1 MKKFS
6 FALVFFT
13 ILSFFAFSNPL
24 EFVEQFALENGMN
37 VFLLEDSSEALIH
50 IEVNVKAGF
59 SSQTKSTSGFFY
71 LYSDL
76 IQNSDFINFDS
87 VTCNSDSSRYCIT
100 TTNQNLENTMQTLSS
115 LIFDFDF
122 SDELLQNEISKL
134 KKDSEENSKTLSGFL
149 NSAIESRIY
158 SNAPWKH
165 DSGIFPTFFDKN
177 ITKTAR
183 QTLQQI
189 AERFYTPQNSAIFIS
204 GNFDSEKILTILR
217 STFGRFY
224 SAYKTPTTNSDL
236 PYNQQKKFVIHSAD
250 FSNEISQIVIEYTDF
265 SLYESDLFSLAL
277 NDDFST
283 FKTEL
288 LKNENLNILSS
299 DYVDVRASHTKN
311 SSRIVIQ
318 SLLQKSENKK
328 ITSLDQI
335 LSFLEITKKIPEYFL
350 PEEFV
355 FSKQKFNQN
364 FYEMTSNSQKTLD
377 TLSSF
382 WTLEPFTEISEDD
395 LEIYPSFTA
404 SNLFSQIKN
413 HSEVYLQ
420 PILNSF
426 TNEEPFVFV
435 IICDDDFKK
444 NKKSYENAGFV
455 EISAKNASWQ
465 TMQMYKKIQDNFKP
479 NEKDIFNITSYDYD
493 DNNFYAKNKA
503 DFSFAKLSNGINITA
518 KQNHISS
525 DLTLMIAI
533 KGGKIN
539 SPNDLG
545 FEEVMINLISMM
557 IQREINSK
565 IEKGFILE
573 APQISTQSEINTS
586 FIAITCQKDDF
597 DAICESISTVLV
609 YSDPIPAAA
618 DRAVSSRQYK
628 KRLENGSSINQMMN
642 VAIQTIFGES
652 DFSKIFD
659 SKKEIL
665 QDTDYIKILNA
676 YPDFLDANRYSII
689 LSGNIPSNYKETLEK
704 SFGILSKNEI
714 LLNSPTSNENFP
726 KNKTQYVKI
735 NHTFLT
741 DIPAEKAGPQPEV
754 LIPTT
759 EFLDPVVFVFKSPSL
774 ESDDFCIFNAMLNY
788 IANELQNEIDKNK
801 KNQNAT
807 VLVQFPKSKINYGF
821 LIIQNVSHTNDINI
835 AYKNVIKNLTT
846 KMNDKTATEI
856 KNLWIKTQLKN
867 TLSSLQT
874 AKLIFQGLEFFSSE
888 QIEQKSDFY
897 LQEYKTIISANAQN
911 YFEILDFFPE
921 TPNFRLYSKDSKN

>member
-1 MKKFS
+1 MKKFC
-6 FALVFFT
+6 FAFVFS

-24 EFVEQFALENGMN
+24 ELVEQFTLENGMN
-37 VFLLEDSSEALIH
+37 IFLLEDSSEALIH

-59 SSQTKSTSGFFY
+59 SSQTKNTSGFFY

-76 IQNSDFINFDS
+76 IQNAALINFDS
-87 VTCNSDSSRYCIT
+87 VTCNSDSSRYCVT
-100 TTNQNLENTMQTLSS
+100 TTNQNLENTMQTLGS

-134 KKDSEENSKTLSGFL
+134 KKDSETNSKTLSGFL

-165 DSGIFPTFFDKN
+165 DSGIYPTFFDKN

-217 STFGRFY
+217 SSFGRFY
-224 SAYKTPTTNSDL
+224 STYKTPTSNSDF
-236 PYNQQKKFVIHSAD
+236 PYNQQKKFVIHSSD

-265 SLYESDLFSLAL
+265 SLPECDLFSLAL
-277 NDDFST
+277 NDNFST

-288 LKNENLNILSS
+288 LKNENLNIPGA
-299 DYVDVRASHTKN
+299 DYIDVSTSHTKN

-318 SLLQKSENKK
+318 SLLQKPENKK
-328 ITSLDQI
+328 ITSLEQI
-335 LSFLEITKKIPEYFL
+335 SNFLEITKKIPEYFL
-350 PEEFV
+350 PEEFI
-355 FSKQKFNQN
+355 FAKQKFNQN
-364 FYEMTSNSQKTLD
+364 FYEMTSNSYKTMD

-382 WTLEPFTEISEDD
+382 WNLEPFTEISEDD
-395 LEIYPSFTA
+395 LETFPSSYTA

-413 HSEVYLQ
+413 HSEIYLQ

-435 IICDDDFKK
+435 IISDDDFKK
-444 NKKSYENAGFV
+444 NKKSFENAGFS

-479 NEKDIFNITSYDYD
+479 NEKDIFNITSYNYD

-503 DFSFAKLSNGINITA
+503 DFSFAKLSNGINVTV
-518 KQNHISS
+518 KKNHISS

-557 IQREINSK
+557 IQREINFK

-573 APQISTQSEINTS
+573 VPQISTQSDINTS
-586 FIAITCQKDDF
+586 YIAITCNKDDF
-597 DAICESISTVLV
+597 DAICDSISTILV
-609 YSDPIPAAA
+609 YSDPIPAVA

-628 KRLENGSSINQMMN
+628 KRLENGSSVNQMISA
-642 VAIQTIFGES
+642 AIQTIFGES

-676 YPDFLDANRYSII
+676 YPDFLDAARYSII
-689 LSGNIPSNYKETLEK
+689 LSGNIPPNWEDSLEK
-704 SFGILSKNEI
+704 SFGILSKNDI
-714 LLNSPTSNENFP
+714 LLNSPTPNENFP

-759 EFLDPVVFVFKSPSL
+759 EFLDPVVFVFQSPSL
-774 ESDDFCIFNAMLNY
+774 QSDDFCIFNAMLNY
-788 IANELQNEIDKNK
+788 IASELQKEIDKNK
-801 KNQNAT
+801 KNQNST

-821 LIIQNVSHTNDINI
+821 LIIQNVSHINDINNS
-835 AYKNVIKNLTT
+835 YKNVIKNLTE
-846 KMNDKTATEI
+846 KINDKTATEI
-856 KNLWIKTQLKN
+856 KNLWIKTQLEN

-874 AKLIFQGLEFFSSE
+874 AKLIFQGLEFFPV
-888 QIEQKSDFY
+888 EQKSDFY
-897 LQEYKTIISANAQN
+897 LEEYKTIISSNAQN
-911 YFEILDFFPE
+911 YFEILKYFPE
-921 TPNFRLYSKDSKN
+921 TPNFRLYSKDAKN

>member
-1 MKKFS
+1 MKKFC
-6 FALVFFT
+6 FAFVFFS
-13 ILSFFAFSNPL
+13 ILSFFTFPNPL
-24 EFVEQFALENGMN
+24 ELVEQFTLENGMN

-59 SSQTKSTSGFFY
+59 SSQTKNTSGFFY

-76 IQNSDFINFDS
+76 IQNSTLINFDS
-87 VTCNSDSSRYCIT
+87 VTCNSDSSRYCVT
-100 TTNQNLENTMQTLSS
+100 TTNQNLENTMQTLGS

-134 KKDSEENSKTLSGFL
+134 KKDSETNSKTLSGFL

-165 DSGIFPTFFDKN
+165 DSGIYPSFFDKN
-177 ITKTAR
+177 ITKTGR

-217 STFGRFY
+217 SSFGRFY
-224 SAYKTPTTNSDL
+224 STYKTPTSNSDF

-250 FSNEISQIVIEYTDF
+250 FSNEISQIIIEYTDF
-265 SLYESDLFSLAL
+265 SLPECDLFSLAL
-277 NDDFST
+277 NDNFST

-288 LKNENLNILSS
+288 LKNEDLNIPGA
-299 DYVDVRASHTKN
+299 DYIDVSTSHTKN

-318 SLLQKSENKK
+318 SLLQKPKNNK
-328 ITSLDQI
+328 ITSLKQI
-335 LSFLEITKKIPEYFL
+335 SNFLEITKKIPEYFL
-350 PEEFV
+350 PEEFI
-355 FSKQKFNQN
+355 FAKQKFNQN
-364 FYEMTSNSQKTLD
+364 FCEMISNSYKTMD

-382 WTLEPFTEISEDD
+382 WNLEPFTEISEDD
-395 LEIYPSFTA
+395 LETFPLSYTA
-404 SNLFSQIKN
+404 SNLFSQIKK
-413 HSEVYLQ
+413 HSEIYLQ

-435 IICDDDFKK
+435 IISDDDFKK
-444 NKKSYENAGFV
+444 NKKSFENAGFS

-479 NEKDIFNITSYDYD
+479 NEKDVFNITSYNYD
-493 DNNFYAKNKA
+493 DNNFYVKNKA
-503 DFSFAKLSNGINITA
+503 DFSFAKLSNEINVTV

-565 IEKGFILE
+565 IEKGLILE
-573 APQISTQSEINTS
+573 VPQFFTQSDINTS
-586 FIAITCQKDDF
+586 YIAILCNKDDF
-597 DAICESISTVLV
+597 DAICDSISTILV

-628 KRLENGSSINQMMN
+628 KRLENGSSVNQMMN
-642 VAIQTIFGES
+642 AAIQTIFGES

-676 YPDFLDANRYSII
+676 YPDFLDASRYSII
-689 LSGNIPSNYKETLEK
+689 LSGNIPSNWKDSLEK
-704 SFGILSKNEI
+704 SFGILSKNDI
-714 LLNSPTSNENFP
+714 SLNSPIPNENFP
-726 KNKTQYVKI
+726 KSKTQYVKI

-759 EFLDPVVFVFKSPSL
+759 EFLDPVIFVFQSPKL

-788 IANELQNEIDKNK
+788 IASELQKEIDKSK
-801 KNQNAT
+801 KNQNST

-821 LIIQNVSHTNDINI
+821 LIIQNVSHINDINN
-835 AYKNVIKNLTT
+835 AYKNVIKKLTE
-846 KMNDKTATEI
+846 KINDKTATEI
-856 KNLWIKTQLKN
+856 KNLWIKMQLGN

-874 AKLIFQGLEFFSSE
+874 AKLIFQGLEFFPV
-888 QIEQKSDFY
+888 EQKSDFY
-897 LQEYKTIISANAQN
+897 LEEYRTIISSNAQN
-911 YFEILDFFPE
+911 YFEVLKYFPE
-921 TPNFRLYSKDSKN
+921 IPNLRLYSKDAKN

>member
-1 MKKFS
+1 MKKFC
-6 FALVFFT
+6 FAFVFS

-24 EFVEQFALENGMN
+24 ELVEQFTLENGMN
-37 VFLLEDSSEALIH
+37 IFLLEDSSEALIH

-59 SSQTKSTSGFFY
+59 SSQTKNTSGFFY

-76 IQNSDFINFDS
+76 IQNAALINFDS
-87 VTCNSDSSRYCIT
+87 VTCNSDSSRYCVT
-100 TTNQNLENTMQTLSS
+100 TTNQNLENTMQTLGS

-134 KKDSEENSKTLSGFL
+134 KKDSETNSKTLSGFL

-165 DSGIFPTFFDKN
+165 DSGIYPTFFDKN

-217 STFGRFY
+217 SSFGRFY
-224 SAYKTPTTNSDL
+224 STYKTPTSNSDF
-236 PYNQQKKFVIHSAD
+236 PYNQQKKFVIHSSD

-265 SLYESDLFSLAL
+265 SLPECDLFSLAL
-277 NDDFST
+277 NDNFST

-288 LKNENLNILSS
+288 LKNENLNIPGA
-299 DYVDVRASHTKN
+299 DYIDVSTSHTKN

-318 SLLQKSENKK
+318 SLLQKPENKK
-328 ITSLDQI
+328 ITSLEQI
-335 LSFLEITKKIPEYFL
+335 SNFLEITKKIPEYFL
-350 PEEFV
+350 PEEFI
-355 FSKQKFNQN
+355 FAKQKFNQN
-364 FYEMTSNSQKTLD
+364 FYEMTSNSYKTMD

-382 WTLEPFTEISEDD
+382 WNLEPFTEISEDD
-395 LEIYPSFTA
+395 LETFPSSYTA

-413 HSEVYLQ
+413 HSEIYLQ

-435 IICDDDFKK
+435 IISDDDFKK
-444 NKKSYENAGFV
+444 NKKSFENAGFS

-479 NEKDIFNITSYDYD
+479 NEKDIFNITSYNYD

-503 DFSFAKLSNGINITA
+503 DFSFAKLSNGINVTV

-557 IQREINSK
+557 IQREINFK

-573 APQISTQSEINTS
+573 VPQISTQSDINTS
-586 FIAITCQKDDF
+586 YIAITCNKDDF
-597 DAICESISTVLV
+597 DAICDSISTILV

-628 KRLENGSSINQMMN
+628 KRLENGSSINQMISA
-642 VAIQTIFGES
+642 AIQTIFGES

-676 YPDFLDANRYSII
+676 YPDFLDASRYSII
-689 LSGNIPSNYKETLEK
+689 LSGNIPPNWEDSLEK
-704 SFGILSKNEI
+704 SFGILSKNDI
-714 LLNSPTSNENFP
+714 LLNSPTPNENFP

-759 EFLDPVVFVFKSPSL
+759 EFLDPVVFVFQSPSL
-774 ESDDFCIFNAMLNY
+774 QSDDFCIFNAMLNY
-788 IANELQNEIDKNK
+788 IASELQKEIDKNK
-801 KNQNAT
+801 KNQNST
-807 VLVQFPKSKINYGF
+807 VLVQFPKFKINYGF
-821 LIIQNVSHTNDINI
+821 LIIQNVSHINDINNS
-835 AYKNVIKNLTT
+835 YKNVIKNLTE
-846 KMNDKTATEI
+846 KINDKTATEI
-856 KNLWIKTQLKN
+856 KNLWIKTQLEN

-874 AKLIFQGLEFFSSE
+874 AKLIFQGLEFFPV
-888 QIEQKSDFY
+888 EQKSDFY
-897 LQEYKTIISANAQN
+897 LEEYKTIISSNAQN
-911 YFEILDFFPE
+911 YFEILKYFPE
-921 TPNFRLYSKDSKN
+921 TPNFRLYSKDAKN

>member
-1 MKKFS
+1 MKKFC
-6 FALVFFT
+6 FAFVFS

-24 EFVEQFALENGMN
+24 ELVEQFTLENGMN

-59 SSQTKSTSGFFY
+59 SSQTKNTSGFFY

-76 IQNSDFINFDS
+76 IQNATLINFDS
-87 VTCNSDSSRYCIT
+87 VTCNSDSSRYCVT
-100 TTNQNLENTMQTLSS
+100 TTNQNLENTMQTLGS

-134 KKDSEENSKTLSGFL
+134 KKDSETNSKTLSGFL

-165 DSGIFPTFFDKN
+165 DSGIYPTFFDKN

-217 STFGRFY
+217 SSFGRFY
-224 SAYKTPTTNSDL
+224 STYKTPTSNSDF
-236 PYNQQKKFVIHSAD
+236 PYNQQKKFVIHSSD

-265 SLYESDLFSLAL
+265 SLPECDLFSLAL
-277 NDDFST
+277 NDNFST

-288 LKNENLNILSS
+288 LKNENLNIPGA
-299 DYVDVRASHTKN
+299 DYIDVSTSHTKN

-318 SLLQKSENKK
+318 SLLQKPENKK
-328 ITSLDQI
+328 ITSLEQI
-335 LSFLEITKKIPEYFL
+335 SNFLEITKKIPEYFL
-350 PEEFV
+350 PEEFI
-355 FSKQKFNQN
+355 FAKQKFNQN
-364 FYEMTSNSQKTLD
+364 FYEMTSNSYKTMD

-382 WTLEPFTEISEDD
+382 WNLEPFTEISEDD
-395 LEIYPSFTA
+395 LETFPSSYTA

-413 HSEVYLQ
+413 HSEIYLQ

-435 IICDDDFKK
+435 IISDDDFKK
-444 NKKSYENAGFV
+444 NKKSFENAGFS

-479 NEKDIFNITSYDYD
+479 NEKDIFNITSYNYD

-503 DFSFAKLSNGINITA
+503 DFSFAKLSNGINVTV
-518 KQNHISS
+518 KKNHISS

-557 IQREINSK
+557 IQREINFK

-573 APQISTQSEINTS
+573 VPQISTQSDINTS
-586 FIAITCQKDDF
+586 YIAITCNKDDF
-597 DAICESISTVLV
+597 DAICDSISTILV
-609 YSDPIPAAA
+609 YSDPIPAVA

-628 KRLENGSSINQMMN
+628 KRLENGSSVNQMISA
-642 VAIQTIFGES
+642 AIQTIFGES

-676 YPDFLDANRYSII
+676 YPDFLDAARYSII
-689 LSGNIPSNYKETLEK
+689 LSGNIPPNWEDSLEK
-704 SFGILSKNEI
+704 SFGILSKNDI
-714 LLNSPTSNENFP
+714 LLNSPTPNENFP
-726 KNKTQYVKI
+726 KSKTQYVKI

-759 EFLDPVVFVFKSPSL
+759 EFLDPVVFVFQSPSL
-774 ESDDFCIFNAMLNY
+774 QSDDFCIFNAMLNY
-788 IANELQNEIDKNK
+788 IASELQKEIDKNK
-801 KNQNAT
+801 KNQNST

-821 LIIQNVSHTNDINI
+821 LIIQNVSHINDINNS
-835 AYKNVIKNLTT
+835 YKNVIKNLTE
-846 KMNDKTATEI
+846 KINDKTATEI
-856 KNLWIKTQLKN
+856 KNLWIKTQLEN

-874 AKLIFQGLEFFSSE
+874 AKLLFQGLEFFPT
-888 QIEQKSDFY
+888 EQKSDFY
-897 LQEYKTIISANAQN
+897 LEEYKTIISSNAQN
-911 YFEILDFFPE
+911 YFEILKYFPE
-921 TPNFRLYSKDSKN
+921 TPNFRLYSKDAKN